1 MGCSEDFVA
10 EEQSPFVVGLAL
22 GSVAWPG
29 SVAVAAAV
37 PQTDW
42 PAENVVVRRM
52 ESSRQLMVK
61 AEERGSWILVGV
73 RRRRLG

>member
-10 EEQSPFVVGLAL
+10 EEQSPFVVGLTL
-22 GSVAWPG
+22 DSVAWPG
-29 SVAVAAAV
+29 SVAVAVVV

-52 ESSRQLMVK
+52 ESSRQWMVK
-61 AEERGSWILVGV
+61 AEERWSWILVGV